1 MRILLDTYI
10 LLWAVGASH
19 RLSGDLRRLLED
31 TDNDIYFSAASIWE
45 VAIKNALGR
54 EGFRADPAQ
63 ILKVMPD
70 TGFAELPVKSIH
82 AAEVA
87 SLPAIHK
94 DPFDR
99 LLVAQSRVEPM
110 LLLTNDE
117 VLGRYT
123 GNVRLIE

>member
-1 MRILLDTYI
+1 MRILLDTHI

-19 RLSGDLRRLLED
+19 RFSGDLRRLLED

-54 EGFRADPAQ
+54 EDFRADPAQ
-63 ILKVMPD
+63 ILKVMPA

-82 AAEVA
+82 ATEAA

-94 DPFDR
+94 DPLDR
-99 LLVAQSRVEPM
+99 LLVAQSWVEPM
-110 LLLTNDE
+110 LLLTNNE

-123 GNVRLIE
+123 DNVRLIE